1 MSYLVSNAGRDD
13 TLLNMLSAN
22 AKVWSSVKQRYKGS
36 HKFLK
41 QAFKT
46 AGDLF
51 EVIPEDGKV
60 DVVVEYD
67 NTAKELIDT
76 LRDPYISLNEQQQV
90 LRKLQKYTVGISDW
104 LRRELGNAIID
115 DVCNGQVLILSENYY
130 SRETGVSIEPVIEF
144 TNF

>member
-1 MSYLVSNAGRDD
+1 MSYPVSVGRND
-13 TLLNMLSAN
+13 TLLNMLSVN
-22 AKVWSSVKQRYKGS
+22 ASIWSAIKNDYAGN

-51 EVIPEDGKV
+51 EVIPEDGKI

-67 NTAKELIDT
+67 DTARAQIDV
-76 LRDPYISLNEQQQV
+76 LRNQYLSINEQQHA

-104 LRRELGNAIID
+104 MRRELSNAITT
-115 DVCNGQVLILSENYY
+115 VCEGKVLILSENYY
-130 SRETGVSIEPVIEF
+130 SRETGVSKESVMEF